1 MSRSIPR
8 PVQLFLALIIVATAY
23 TLLQTPPAEYGNLTV
38 DEAKSLI
45 ESKPDLVIL
54 DVRTPS
60 EYEDGHIKDAINIPV
75 DELEGRLG
83 ELDPGDELLVYCRT
97 GNRSTRAVRLL
108 EENGFTKILHM
119 DGGVV
124 AWGEAGYSLVQ

>member
-8 PVQLFLALIIVATAY
+8 PVQLFLALLIVATAY
-23 TLLQTPPAEYGNLTV
+23 TFLQTPPAKYGNVTV
-38 DEAKSLI
+38 DEARSLI
-45 ESKPDLVIL
+45 EGRPDLVVL

-60 EYEDGHIKDAINIPV
+60 EYDDGHIEDAINIPV
-75 DELEGRLG
+75 DELEGRFG

-97 GNRSTRAVRLL
+97 GNRSIRAVRLL
-108 EENGFTKILHM
+108 EENGFTNVFHM

>member
-1 MSRSIPR
+1 M
-8 PVQLFLALIIVATAY
+8 
-23 TLLQTPPAEYGNLTV
+23 EYGDVTV
-38 DEAKSLI
+38 DEARSLI
-45 ESKPDLVIL
+45 ESKPDLVVL

-60 EYEDGHIKDAINIPV
+60 EYEDGHIEGAINIHV
-75 DELEGRLG
+75 DELEERLG

-108 EENGFTKILHM
+108 EENGFTKVLHM

>member
-8 PVQLFLALIIVATAY
+8 PVQLFLALLIVATAY
-23 TLLQTPPAEYGNLTV
+23 TFLQTPPAEYGNVTV
-38 DEAKSLI
+38 DEARSLI
-45 ESKPDLVIL
+45 EGRPDLVVL
-54 DVRTPS
+54 DVRTLS
-60 EYEDGHIKDAINIPV
+60 EYDDGHIEDAINIPV
-75 DELEGRLG
+75 DELEGRFG

-97 GNRSTRAVRLL
+97 GNRSIRAVRLL
-108 EENGFTKILHM
+108 EENGFTNVFHM

>member
-8 PVQLFLALIIVATAY
+8 PVQLVLALIIVATAY
-23 TLLQTPPAEYGNLTV
+23 TFLQTPPAEYGNVTV
-38 DEAKSLI
+38 DEVKSLI

>member
-8 PVQLFLALIIVATAY
+8 PVQLVLALIIVVTAY
-23 TLLQTPPAEYGNLTV
+23 TFLQTPAVEYGNLTV
-38 DEAKSLI
+38 DEASSLI

-60 EYEDGHIKDAINIPV
+60 EYEDEHIKDAINIPV
-75 DELEGRLG
+75 DELEERLG

-108 EENGFTKILHM
+108 EENGFTKVLHM

-124 AWGEAGYSLVQ
+124 AWGEAGYSLVK

>member
-8 PVQLFLALIIVATAY
+8 PVQLVLALIIVVTAY
-23 TLLQTPPAEYGNLTV
+23 SFLQAPPVEYGDVTV
-38 DEAKSLI
+38 DETRSLI
-45 ESKPDLVIL
+45 ESKPDLVVL

-60 EYEDGHIKDAINIPV
+60 EYEDGHIEGAINIPV
-75 DELEGRLG
+75 DELEERLG

-108 EENGFTKILHM
+108 EENGFTKVLHM
-119 DGGVV
+119 NGGVV